1 MALKEM
7 KGWDEQVILPADKG
21 NATVVM
27 ERSDY
32 DKKVR
37 GLLNDTTTYNRL
49 PKDPTQTQENKISR
63 KLKALQKSEEV
74 TTTIYNRLRP
84 TGSQP
89 PRLYGLPKI
98 ISSLSRLG
106 PCIGSPSY
114 QLSKYIASIISPLA
128 GSHVLNSSILLRQ

>member
-21 NATVVM
+21 NATVVT
-27 ERSDY
+27 ERIDY
-32 DKKVR
+32 DEKVR
-37 GLLNDTTTYNRL
+37 GLLSDTTTYKRL

-63 KLKALQKSEEV
+63 KLRELQKSEEI

-98 ISSLSRLG
+98 HKQSVALR
-106 PCIGSPSY
+106 P
-114 QLSKYIASIISPLA
+114 IA
-128 GSHVLNSSILLRQ
+128 